1 MKTGGVFLG
10 GRSSNFKALR
20 QKQVGCVQERQNR
33 PVYVGQESEGGS
45 DGTWGREQ
53 QAAVRFSR
61 KQGFL
66 LRATQSHGRFRQQG
80 DLTSFMIHSYCR
92 VFLREQEGNHGT
104 GYKNISMLSAGD
116 DDV

>member
-1 MKTGGVFLG
+1 MKTGACFLEEEAVI
-10 GRSSNFKALR
+10 SSSEA
-20 QKQVGCVQERQNR
+20 KQVGCVQERQNR

-66 LRATQSHGRFRQQG
+66 LRATQKSWEVQA
-80 DLTSFMIHSYCR
+80 
-92 VFLREQEGNHGT
+92 
-104 GYKNISMLSAGD
+104 AGWLD
-116 DDV
+116 